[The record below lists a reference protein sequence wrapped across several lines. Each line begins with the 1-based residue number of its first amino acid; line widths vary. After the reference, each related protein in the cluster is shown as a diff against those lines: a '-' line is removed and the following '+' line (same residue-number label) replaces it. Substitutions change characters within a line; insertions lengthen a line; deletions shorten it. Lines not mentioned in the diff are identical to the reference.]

1 MSKQSKILFIA
12 LALIWGIPYLLIKV
26 AMGGL
31 TPASLVFLRTAL
43 GALLLLPFVL
53 LRGNLKAIVARWRP
67 LLLYT
72 VAELAVPW
80 VLLSDVER
88 RVDSSL
94 AGLMVASVP
103 LVGAVLSRATGGRD
117 RTRGLETGGLVMGFA
132 GVVILL
138 GFNLGTGDLWAIG
151 EMLLVVIGYAVGPM
165 VIARRL
171 SDLPVLEVV
180 TASLALCALVYA
192 PIGIYQ
198 LPKHLPAPAVV
209 GSVIGLGVLC
219 TAVAFIAFFKL
230 IADVGPTRATVV
242 AYLNPAVAVLAGV
255 LLLGESFTVS
265 TALGF
270 VLILVG
276 AWFATGRARRKNEEC
291 QEAILLPEPPLQD

>member
-1 MSKQSKILFIA
+1 MTKRGKILFVA

-43 GALLLLPFVL
+43 GAVLLLPFVL
-53 LRGNLKAIVARWRP
+53 ARGNLRVLASRWRP
-67 LLLYT
+67 LLLFT
-72 VAELAVPW
+72 VAELAIPW
-80 VLLSDVER
+80 VLLFDVER
-88 RVDSSL
+88 RVTSSL

-103 LVGAVLSRATGGRD
+103 LVGALLSRFTGGRD
-117 RTRGLETGGLVMGFA
+117 RLGGLEIGGLVMGFA

-138 GFNLGTGDLWAIG
+138 GFNLGIGDPWAIV
-151 EMLLVVIGYAVGPM
+151 EMLLVVVGYAVGPM

-180 TASLALCALVYA
+180 TASLVLCALAYA
-192 PIGIYQ
+192 PIGILQ
-198 LPKHLPAPAVV
+198 LPDRMPSSAIL

-219 TAVAFIAFFKL
+219 TAVAFVVFFKL
-230 IADVGPTRATVV
+230 IAEVGPTRATVV
-242 AYLNPAVAVLAGV
+242 AYLNPAVAVIAGV
-255 LLLGESFTVS
+255 LLLDEPFTAS

-270 VLILVG
+270 MLILAG
-276 AWFATGRARRKNEEC
+276 AWLATGRVRRNPERGC
-291 QEAILLPEPPLQD
+291 DAVLLPEQPLQD